1 MNNAVTN
8 EQLNTNVNDTKKPSF
23 LSKVLKGLLNGLKVF
38 KREFITFPL
47 YIMSHPIKG
56 YEEFKREKKGKLW
69 VGVVFMLF
77 LIFLNIMEYQ
87 YTGFIISQVDITKLN
102 SLREI
107 STVFG
112 LILIIT
118 FANWSITTLFDGK
131 GKVKEIFTMIG
142 YSLFPL
148 CWAKLVGLFAS
159 NFLTQNE
166 AALYTLLIG
175 LGTFLMGYMCFF
187 GFLCIHEYG
196 LIKCIVTLI
205 FTAIAALVIC
215 FIGILT
221 FDLFQKMAGFVY
233 TLYQEISLRYF

>member
-1 MNNAVTN
+1 MNGVVTDKQVN
-8 EQLNTNVNDTKKPSF
+8 NQVNDEKKPSF
-23 LSKVLKGLLNGLKVF
+23 ITKVLKVIGKFLKVF
-38 KREFITFPL
+38 KAEFITFPL
-47 YIMSHPIKG
+47 YILTHPIKG
-56 YEEFKREKKGKLW
+56 FEDFKREKKGKLW
-69 VGVVFMLF
+69 VGVLFMCF
-77 LIFLNIMEYQ
+77 LVFLNIMEYQ
-87 YTGFIISQVDITKLN
+87 YTGFIISTVDINKLN

-112 LILIIT
+112 LIIIIT

-142 YSLFPL
+142 YALFPL
-148 CWAKLVGLFAS
+148 CWAKLLGLFAS

-166 AALYTLLIG
+166 AAMYSLIIA

-196 LIKCIVTLI
+196 LIKSIVTLV
-205 FTAIAALVIC
+205 FTALAALVIC